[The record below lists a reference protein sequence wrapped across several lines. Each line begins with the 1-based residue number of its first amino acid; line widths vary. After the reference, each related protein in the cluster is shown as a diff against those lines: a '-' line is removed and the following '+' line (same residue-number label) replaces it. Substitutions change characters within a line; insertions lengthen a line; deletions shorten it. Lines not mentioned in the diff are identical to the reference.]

1 MNKQIIFVDSSV
13 QDYQSLIQGIDPA
26 QIVILNENSSAID
39 QITNSLAH
47 QKDIEAVHIV
57 SHGSEGSLKLGA
69 DVLNDNNLETFSNQV
84 KQWGNALTANGQILL
99 YGCNVAAGEVG
110 ENFVK
115 RLSGITG
122 AEVAASTDK
131 TGNAALGGDW
141 ELEKSTGQITASLAF
156 DDTTLNNYVGIFP
169 LPGARSIATTG
180 SVYLGGNFVELGIDV
195 NGTFGGDAT
204 PPGFFG
210 RQPGIGPGIGMVSDT
225 DGFDTG
231 KDLRIDYFL
240 PGTPEERFVAGYKIG
255 GIAVTGAASQNG
267 PTTTFTGTTI
277 TNTSIGSTLSGQVVT
292 DLGGN
297 LRITQNISFEVND
310 RSFKNTVTLTNIG
323 RSEER

>member
-1 MNKQIIFVDSSV
+1 MSIIMNVPTINKQIIFVDSSV

-39 QITNSLAH
+39 QITNALAD
-47 QKDIEAVHIV
+47 QKDLEAVHIV

-69 DVLNDNNLETFSNQV
+69 DVLNDNNLETFSNQL
-84 KQWGNALTANGQILL
+84 KQWGNALTANGAMLL

-115 RLSGITG
+115 RLSEITG
-122 AEVAASTDK
+122 ADVAASTDK

-156 DDTTLNNYVGIFP
+156 DETTLNNYGGIFP
-169 LPGARSIATTG
+169 LPGARSIETGG
-180 SVYLGGNFVELGIDV
+180 SVYLGGNYVELGIDV
-195 NGTFGGDAT
+195 NGTFGADIP

-210 RQPGIGPGIGMVSDT
+210 RRPGTSGGPGIGMVSDT

-231 KDLRIDYFL
+231 NDLRIDYFL
-240 PGTPEERFVAGYKIG
+240 PGTPEERFVAGYQIG
-255 GIAVTGAASQNG
+255 GIPTTGVASQQGFPND
-267 PTTTFTGTTI
+267 FTGTTI
-277 TNTSIGSTLSGQVVT
+277 TNTSIGSTLSGRVVS
-292 DLGGN
+292 DLG
-297 LRITQNISFEVND
+297 
-310 RSFKNTVTLTNIG
+310 
-323 RSEER
+323 